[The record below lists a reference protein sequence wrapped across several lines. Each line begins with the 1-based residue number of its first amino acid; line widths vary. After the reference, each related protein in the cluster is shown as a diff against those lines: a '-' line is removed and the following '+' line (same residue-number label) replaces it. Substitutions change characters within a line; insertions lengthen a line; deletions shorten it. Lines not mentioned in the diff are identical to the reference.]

1 MSKKRVRNRSA
12 YYRRLERLKRLYAVC
27 VSLLIALALYGFV
40 VILAVLLFSGCTTKE
55 RIVYKEVPIPYPMK
69 CKYYLAPKSKLTKGS
84 YKSLASSIQDI
95 VNQRDYLYES
105 LRILPCIEL
114 VDEEATN

>member
-1 MSKKRVRNRSA
+1 MSKKTIRNRSN

-27 VSLLIALALYGFV
+27 ISLIIALALYGI
-40 VILAVLLFSGCTTKE
+40 VIVIAVLLFSGCAPKE

-69 CKYYLAPKSKLTKGS
+69 CRYYLAPKAKLIKDS
-84 YKSLASSIQDI
+84 YRTTASSIQDI
-95 VNQRDYLYES
+95 INQRDYLYES

-114 VDEEATN
+114 VDEEITD